1 MSADS
6 KVSVKKRQKLGT
18 AETRR
23 LRLEGLVPGIIYGH
37 QQDPQPVMLDEA
49 IIHPIVTSGHK
60 VVDLD
65 VEGTLEKAI
74 IRDVQMD
81 PFSRLVHHI
90 DFMRIDPNERVTV
103 DVAIELK
110 GTAPGVMTGGMLEHQ
125 LHSIK
130 VDCLAYQIPD
140 SIIVKVGELQLGGVI
155 HVKELEIPAGVHVQ
169 TPGDS
174 IVVHVVKVNTKEI
187 EATLLGAAEPEVI
200 GKKVDAEAEAAAPA
214 KKK

>member
-23 LRLEGLVPGIIYGH
+23 LRLSGLVPGIVYGH
-37 QQDPQPVMLDEA
+37 KQEPQPVVVDETL
-49 IIHPIVTSGHK
+49 IHPIVVSGHK

-65 VEGTLEKAI
+65 VEGVLEKAI
-74 IRDVQMD
+74 IRDVQVD
-81 PFSRLVHHI
+81 PFTRLIQHI
-90 DFMRIDPNERVTV
+90 DFMRVDPNERVTV

-110 GTAPGVMTGGMLEHQ
+110 GTAPGILSGGMLEHQ

-140 SIIVKVGELQLGGVI
+140 SIVVKVSDLQLGGVI
-155 HVKELEIPAGVHVQ
+155 HVNELEIPPGVHVQ
-169 TPGDS
+169 TQGEL
-174 IVVHVVKVNTKEI
+174 IVVHVVKVSTRELDL
-187 EATLLGAAEPEVI
+187 AAPGAAEPEVI
-200 GKKVDAEAEAAAPA
+200 GKKAGEAEADAAPA